1 MSHIDIAVI
10 KLSVMLHYIMLHYIM
25 LHYIALHC
33 IHYITYNNCKIS
45 LHKQFCFC
53 KSFNFSPKCKSFGH
67 HVSKKRLH
75 VWISSY
81 PWLSMRTASIMR
93 QWKLNKKLYIRMTSI
108 HWITIKTCRK
118 DLIKCIRRDCQW
130 RIVYIPY
137 IYIYIYIYIQGIFSW
152 FVCIRCFNAFSK
164 ANLLPGI
171 SIHLS
176 KQGLSSVHHPFTSVH
191 HPSTLFI
198 THSTLSIT
206 HSTLS
211 ITHSTLFITHSTL
224 FITHSPLF
232 IPH

>member
-93 QWKLNKKLYIRMTSI
+93 QWKLNKKSYIRMTSI

-137 IYIYIYIYIQGIFSW
+137 IYIYIYIYTRYFQLICLYQVF
-152 FVCIRCFNAFSK
+152 
-164 ANLLPGI
+164 
-171 SIHLS
+171 
-176 KQGLSSVHHPFTSVH
+176 
-191 HPSTLFI
+191 
-198 THSTLSIT
+198 
-206 HSTLS
+206 
-211 ITHSTLFITHSTL
+211 
-224 FITHSPLF
+224 
-232 IPH
+232 

>member
-53 KSFNFSPKCKSFGH
+53 KSFNFGPKCKSFGH
-67 HVSKKRLH
+67 HVSKERLH

-93 QWKLNKKLYIRMTSI
+93 QWKLNKKSYIRMTSI

-118 DLIKCIRRDCQW
+118 DLVKCIRCDCQW
-130 RIVYIPY
+130 RTLPRYFQLSLKL
-137 IYIYIYIYIQGIFSW
+137 IYFLEFQFASQ
-152 FVCIRCFNAFSK
+152 SK
-164 ANLLPGI
+164 ALFKDFPVGVGA
-171 SIHLS
+171 IH
-176 KQGLSSVHHPFTSVH
+176 
-191 HPSTLFI
+191 
-198 THSTLSIT
+198 
-206 HSTLS
+206 
-211 ITHSTLFITHSTL
+211 
-224 FITHSPLF
+224 
-232 IPH
+232 